1 MFTDGQKIAKKLLFQ
16 ISKETK
22 SLQSLLQKYNACE
35 SDEAASDLTIAEAL
49 DPANIE
55 ERLKTF
61 GCLYAAVATGR
72 KRQII
77 DAYLRLCRSNEEL
90 SMLKE
95 DTSNMCIYYEER
107 KKCITD
113 ELRDQSNSDSFSRG
127 ARAMLHQLL
136 GCIERHLQDS
146 YEVKDLLNKD
156 TEDISSHLDEDSYS
170 DFSDNDD

>member
-1 MFTDGQKIAKKLLFQ
+1 M
-16 ISKETK
+16 
-22 SLQSLLQKYNACE
+22 QSLLGKYNACD
-35 SDEAASDLTIAEAL
+35 SDEDASDLTIAEAL

-55 ERLKTF
+55 ERLKAF

-113 ELRDQSNSDSFSRG
+113 QLRDQSNSDSFSRG
-127 ARAMLHQLL
+127 ARAMLL

-156 TEDISSHLDEDSYS
+156 TEDISSHLDVRG
-170 DFSDNDD
+170 